1 MRVLA
6 IETVGTT
13 GSVAL
18 LQGDAVVAESVLDP
32 AQRSAQSL
40 APAIDELLR
49 RHGWQPAQVE
59 LVAVATGPGSF
70 TGLRIGVAT
79 AKMFAYAVGC
89 PILGVDTMSAIAW
102 RVPRGVERFSVVVD
116 AQRGALFVA
125 DFERTADGGLWDH
138 DTTRIVDAAQW
149 IAELEGGHVVTGP
162 GLARWS
168 ARVEQAGA
176 APLAPTLWAP
186 TASAVGQIAV
196 RDFLAGRRA
205 SPFELVPQYVRRAA
219 AEERRQPKAEN

>member
-79 AKMFAYAVGC
+79 AKVLAYAVGC
-89 PILGVDTMSAIAW
+89 PILDVDTMSAIAW
-102 RVPRGVERFSVVVD
+102 RVPRDVERFSVVVD
-116 AQRGALFVA
+116 AQRGELFVA
-125 DFERTADGGLWDH
+125 DFERTADGRLSGG

-149 IAELEGGHVVTGP
+149 IAALEGGRTGQVVGARRTGRRGSDRRAAVGSYRGSRRSDRGP
-162 GLARWS
+162 RLSRRPACQPLRT
-168 ARVEQAGA
+168 GA
-176 APLAPTLWAP
+176 AVRAPR
-186 TASAVGQIAV
+186 G
-196 RDFLAGRRA
+196 G
-205 SPFELVPQYVRRAA
+205 RRAA
-219 AEERRQPKAEN
+219 ASAG